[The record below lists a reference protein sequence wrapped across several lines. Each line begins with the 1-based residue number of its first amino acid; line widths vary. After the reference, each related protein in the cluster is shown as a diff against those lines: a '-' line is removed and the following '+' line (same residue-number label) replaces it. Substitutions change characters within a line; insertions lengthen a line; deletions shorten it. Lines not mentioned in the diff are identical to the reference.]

1 MQQNSTCAEYSNSF
15 REIYH
20 ERLREN
26 ECEALNEV
34 VLKASENAKKLPEF
48 IDVWVKIGEECGEFT
63 ASQELT
69 ARYPRHLRLTEMPL
83 KDMMKSMALETTCQH
98 WAGTPESF
106 TQLLERLYQTGEIRE
121 QQLIILVLPLLT
133 FGERFV
139 RIATEAART
148 NIVPVFS
155 SLALHNP
162 FASEHFTENQWN
174 QLVLKTIFVGCDV
187 TKIAGL
193 AQRHN
198 ASLSETIFQYVSER
212 HSAHRSVP
220 PAVVELCETALCE
233 SSQQKLNTIKPELR
247 LD

>member
-1 MQQNSTCAEYSNSF
+1 MQQNSTCAHYSKAY
-15 REIYH
+15 REIYQNRLH
-20 ERLREN
+20 ESGVD
-26 ECEALNEV
+26 ALNEV
-34 VLKASENAKKLPEF
+34 VLEAARNSNKLPEF
-48 IDVWVKIGEECGEFT
+48 VDVWVKVGEECGEFS
-63 ASQELT
+63 ASEELR
-69 ARYPRHLRLTEMPL
+69 ARYPQHLRLMEMPL
-83 KDMMKSMALETTCQH
+83 KDMMKSIALETTCKH

-106 TQLLERLYQTGEIRE
+106 TLLLERLYQTGEIRE
-121 QQLIILVLPLLT
+121 QQLIILVLPLLES
-133 FGERFV
+133 GERFV

-174 QLVLKTIFVGCDV
+174 QLVLKTIFVGCDI
-187 TKIAGL
+187 TEIAGL

-233 SSQQKLNTIKPELR
+233 SSQQKLNAIKPELR
-247 LD
+247 LE